1 MKRLSF
7 AILMFI
13 VPAVA
18 WAGTVVQ
25 PPDCQPVAGSYIV
38 VLDRALLEEEGAK
51 WGGTLSTQVDATAKE
66 LASQWGGQVTATWSQ
81 AIQGF
86 ALSSKQRS
94 SAEGMADDGR
104 VAYVEQ
110 DCIATA
116 TADQFDPPSWG
127 LDRIDQRFLPLD
139 QLFHYSGAGAGAHL
153 YILDT
158 GVRTTHNE
166 LAGRIGNGFTSQG
179 GGVEDCNGHGTH
191 VASTAAGTTFGIA
204 KQATVHPVRV
214 LSCGG
219 SGAYSQII
227 SGVEWVTV
235 NHQNPAVANMSL
247 GGSPNQALDDA
258 VRGSIASGVTYAVA
272 AGNDHGTSA
281 CNKSPARVAEALT
294 VGATDIN
301 DHIADFSNCGP
312 CLDLSAPGVDI
323 TSAWYTSNSATNTI
337 SGTSMAS
344 PHVAGVAA
352 VYAAAVGGSPAQ
364 IGQAILDA
372 ATSGQITG
380 LCPGS
385 PNLLLYS
392 DFLPTDDPP
401 VAAFSFSCS
410 ALTCSF
416 DGTGSSDDHGIAAY
430 AWSFGDG
437 ASGSGATVSHTYA
450 SGGTRTVTLT
460 VTDTTGQS
468 DSVSQQVST
477 CNDSLAPSVTVTAP
491 ADGAYVWGT
500 LTIQANASDA
510 SGVDRVEFRVGGS
523 LRCTDTAAPYKCT
536 VNVDGFNSGLKTLK
550 ARAYDVCGN
559 SRQDTVQAFFVSNPL
574 AALDVPAEGATVEG
588 DSVRLAGWASDPD
601 GVADVRFELD
611 GQPLTL
617 TGPVTYGLSR
627 PDVCSAVPLT
637 DPNCPNVGFEAFF
650 DSRLV
655 PDGSHTLQ
663 VVAVDNQG
671 KTTRIPTPARQIVVE
686 QPPVTDPCV
695 PGPTTLCLFQNR
707 FEVEATFVQNGISS
721 AARTFTGS
729 DKSGYFWFFG
739 SDNLEVGIKVLDGTS
754 SNGSFWVFHG
764 GLTSLEY
771 SLRVTDTATGEVQ
784 TYVKPAGSYCGG
796 ADIQAFP
803 VGGSAAGP
811 SAKLVDV
818 GSAAAGTGLLA
829 LPTEGPHGPNSLAAA
844 GSTCIADGNTL
855 CLLGGRFQ
863 VRVTRGG
870 NPQPAL
876 PLTDKSGAFWF
887 FNAANTEVVIKV
899 LDGTPINGSYWVFLG
914 SMSDQDYSVTV
925 TDTVTGAVWSHVNPL
940 GTYCGTADIAA
951 F

>member
-18 WAGTVVQ
+18 WAGTIVQ
-25 PPDCQPVAGSYIV
+25 PPDCQPVASSYIV
-38 VLDRALLEEEGAK
+38 VLDRALLEEQGAK

-66 LASQWGGQVTATWSQ
+66 LASLWGGQVSATWSA

-94 SAEGMADDGR
+94 SAEGMADDAR
-104 VAYVEQ
+104 VSYVEQ
-110 DCIATA
+110 DCLAFA
-116 TADQFDPPSWG
+116 SADQVNPPSWG
-127 LDRIDQRFLPLD
+127 LDRIDQPFLPLD
-139 QLFHYSGAGAGAHL
+139 QLFHYTAAGAGAHL
-153 YILDT
+153 YIIDT
-158 GVRTTHNE
+158 GVRTTHNDF
-166 LAGRIGNGFTSQG
+166 AGRIGNGFTSQG
-179 GGVEDCNGHGTH
+179 GTVEDCNGHGTH
-191 VASTAAGTTFGIA
+191 VAGTSGGTTYGVA
-204 KQATVHPVRV
+204 KQATIHPVRV
-214 LSCGG
+214 LGCTG
-219 SGAYSQII
+219 SGSYAQVI
-227 SGVEWVTV
+227 SGVDWVTA
-235 NHQNPAVANMSL
+235 NHQSPAVANMSL
-247 GGSPNQALDDA
+247 GGPTSQALDDA
-258 VRGSIASGVTYAVA
+258 IRGSVAAGVTYAVA
-272 AGNDHGTSA
+272 AGNESTSA
-281 CNKSPARVAEALT
+281 CTKSPARVAEALT
-294 VGATDIN
+294 VGATDIS
-301 DHIADFSNCGP
+301 DQIASFSNYGNCVNIF
-312 CLDLSAPGVDI
+312 APGVGI
-323 TSAWYTSNSATNTI
+323 TSAWYTNDGATNTI
-337 SGTSMAS
+337 NGTSMAA

-352 VYAAAVGGSPAQ
+352 VYAAAVGGTPAQ
-364 IGQAILDA
+364 IGQAILAA
-372 ATSGQITG
+372 ATTGQITG
-380 LCPGS
+380 LPAGS

-392 DFLPTDDPP
+392 DFLSSDDPP

-410 ALTCSF
+410 VLTCSF
-416 DGTGSSDDHGIAAY
+416 DATGSSDDQGIADY

-437 ASGSGATVSHTYA
+437 ASGSGAIVSHTYA

-460 VTDTTGQS
+460 VTDTSGQT
-468 DSVSQQVST
+468 DSVSRQVSV
-477 CNDSLAPSVTVTAP
+477 CNDSVAPSVTITAP
-491 ADGAYVWGT
+491 ADGAYVWGS
-500 LTIQANASDA
+500 LTIRANASDA

-559 SRQDTVQAFFVSNPL
+559 TRQDTVQAFFVSNPL
-574 AALDVPAEGATVEG
+574 AALDAPTEGATVEG
-588 DSVRLAGWASDPD
+588 DAVRLAGWASDPD
-601 GVADVRFELD
+601 GIADVRFELD
-611 GQPLTL
+611 GAPLTL

-627 PDVCSAVPLT
+627 PDVCSAVPLA
-637 DPNCPNVGFEAFF
+637 DPSCPNVGFEAFF
-650 DSRLV
+650 DSRLI
-655 PDGSHTLQ
+655 PDGGHTLQ

-671 KTTRIPTPARQIVVE
+671 KTTRTPNPARQIVVE
-686 QPPVTDPCV
+686 QPPVIEPCV
-695 PGPTTLCLFQNR
+695 PGPTTLCLLQSR
-707 FEVEATFVQNGISS
+707 FKVEATFVQNGTSS
-721 AARTFTGS
+721 AAQKLAGS
-729 DKSGYFWFFG
+729 DQSGYFWFFG
-739 SDNLEVGIKVLDGTS
+739 ADNLEIGIKVLDGTPV
-754 SNGSFWVFHG
+754 NGKFWVYHG

-771 SLRVTDTATGEVQ
+771 SLRVTDTDTGEVQ
-784 TYVKPAGSYCGG
+784 TYVKPAGSFCGD
-796 ADIQAFP
+796 ADTQAFP
-803 VGGSAAGP
+803 IGSAAAGS

-818 GSAAAGTGLLA
+818 GSAAAGTGLLV

-887 FNAANTEVVIKV
+887 FNAANTEVVVKV
-899 LDGTPINGSYWVFLG
+899 LDGTPINGSHWVFLG